1 MTQATARPASRSAS
15 RLAAARLLV
24 AVLWA
29 GALWVL
35 GYVAAPA
42 VFSAL
47 PSTAA
52 GDVVAVFL
60 NRLGWVSLGCAV
72 LMLLLVRLS
81 PDLDAGRRRSLN
93 LLVLAMLA
101 CALVMWAGLQPAMAQ
116 MRELA
121 GPAGVRAS
129 PYWTQFAAMHGV
141 SQLFHVIESVLAA
154 MLVLKSR

>member
-1 MTQATARPASRSAS
+1 MTQAAARPASRSAS

-52 GDVVAVFL
+52 GGVVAVFL